1 MCDAV
6 GVGPAFV
13 RLRSGCVVCFSTF
26 PTKPRSPYPR
36 LASLPETLS
45 QVPSP
50 MKWQMEMEDIE
61 SVLERIWDLHDKI
74 SDAIHAISRAHF
86 LKSIKSLNRA
96 SPDKQNPPEGDV
108 GGDDRKCGYVF
119 VKGFRADEGAA
130 LAEAKSLNAIRSAL
144 ENLEDQL
151 ESFHTIQ
158 SQQQAE
164 RDAAIA
170 RLEQCRIILA
180 MRLSEHQGE
189 RNTVIEEAQAFIS
202 DVQEAGH
209 FVTPEN
215 LFKEPCEDAGT
226 QKTSGPHAFFQML
239 VSNFRFAKNSL
250 SLDMFGNVLGNAA
263 IFAVSILALLQVH
276 RAALKQEAPPFPDRS
291 LYKNK
296 NGLFQSDVPQ
306 HFDVYSARG

>member
-1 MCDAV
+1 
-6 GVGPAFV
+6 
-13 RLRSGCVVCFSTF
+13 
-26 PTKPRSPYPR
+26 
-36 LASLPETLS
+36 
-45 QVPSP
+45 
-50 MKWQMEMEDIE
+50 MEDIE

-96 SPDKQNPPEGDV
+96 SPDKKHPSEGDV
-108 GGDDRKCGYVF
+108 GGGGDERKCGYVF
-119 VKGFRADEGAA
+119 IKGFREDEDAA

-170 RLEQCRIILA
+170 RLEQSRIILA

-189 RNTVIEEAQAFIS
+189 RSTVIEEAQAFIS

-215 LFKEPCEDAGT
+215 LFKEPGEDADT
-226 QKTSGPHAFFQML
+226 QKPSGPHAFFRML
-239 VSNFRFAKNSL
+239 VSNLGFAKNSL
-250 SLDMFGNVLGNAA
+250 SLDMFGNALGNAA
-263 IFAVSILALLQVH
+263 IFAVSMLALLQVH
-276 RAALKQEAPPFPDRS
+276 RAALKREALSFPDRS
-291 LYKNK
+291 LYNK
-296 NGLFQSDVPQ
+296 NESFQSDVPQ
-306 HFDVYSARG
+306 QFDVYSARG